1 MSVDHK
7 TDEFGLYSAY
17 YDLLYRDKDYQAEA
31 NYVADVLRSFSN
43 DSNKLL
49 ELGCGTGIHAE
60 LLTQSGFEVVG
71 VERSEEM
78 FKQAQ
83 SRARRLEGGTGT
95 LAFRPVLCAAQDFR
109 SDESFDAV
117 VSLFHVVSYQTDDVA
132 LGGFLDTVSRHL
144 RPGGLFL
151 FDVWY
156 GPAVLTQRP
165 ECRVKRMASESREVI
180 RVAEPTIDTSRNLVQ
195 VDYEIFVRE
204 SDNAVYRSIREQH
217 RMRYFFATEIA
228 QLARRFGMNVERSE
242 EWLTGKVLSESTW
255 GACFVIK
262 KDSNR

>member
-17 YDLLYRDKDYQAEA
+17 YDLLYRDKDYQGEA
-31 NYVADVLRSFSN
+31 TYVADLLRSFS
-43 DSNKLL
+43 SGSKKLL
-49 ELGCGTGIHAE
+49 EIGCGTGIHAE

-83 SRARRLEGGTGT
+83 SRADRLEVETGCRR
-95 LAFRPVLCAAQDFR
+95 FRPVHCAAQDFC
-109 SDESFDAV
+109 SDETFDAV
-117 VSLFHVVSYQTDDVA
+117 ISLFHVVSYQTDDAA
-132 LGGFLDTVSRHL
+132 LEGFLDTVSRHL

-165 ECRVKRMASESREVI
+165 ECRVKRMSSELHEVVRI
-180 RVAEPTIDTSRNLVQ
+180 AEPTIDTSRNLVQ
-195 VDYEIFVRE
+195 VDYEIFVQE
-204 SDNAVYRSIREQH
+204 SGSDVYRSIREQH
-217 RMRYFFATEIA
+217 RMRYFFTTEITH
-228 QLARRFGMNVERSE
+228 LARRFGMDVERSE
-242 EWLTGKVLSESTW
+242 EWLTGNALSESTW
-255 GACFVIK
+255 GACFVMK
-262 KDSNR
+262 KGSHR